1 MCGKFT
7 AKASWTEIVDL
18 AWSDAP
24 TDEDRLLTYRVMGN
38 VPVIVRAGDGRC
50 VVAMRWGFPHPR
62 DWKRPQPIHARGE
75 TIDGVP
81 AFADA
86 FRDGQRGI
94 VVVETFN
101 EAPESGEQHVVNPA
115 GPIGIAFLWRQFQIA
130 ALPEPLF
137 ACVMVTVPANR
148 LLTGLP
154 TDRMP
159 AMLAQ
164 EDWETW
170 LSGSPGAA
178 KTCLK
183 TVEDLRWT
191 MTREARTKSAKRAK
205 PTISDPA
212 GLF

>member
-1 MCGKFT
+1 
-7 AKASWTEIVDL
+7 
-18 AWSDAP
+18 
-24 TDEDRLLTYRVMGN
+24 
-38 VPVIVRAGDGRC
+38 
-50 VVAMRWGFPHPR
+50 
-62 DWKRPQPIHARGE
+62 
-75 TIDGVP
+75 VP

-191 MTREARTKSAKRAK
+191 MTRETRAKSAKRAK

>member
-1 MCGKFT
+1 MSHLSG
-7 AKASWTEIVDL
+7 
-18 AWSDAP
+18 
-24 TDEDRLLTYRVMGN
+24 
-38 VPVIVRAGDGRC
+38 IVRAGDGRC

-86 FRDGQRGI
+86 IRDGQRGI